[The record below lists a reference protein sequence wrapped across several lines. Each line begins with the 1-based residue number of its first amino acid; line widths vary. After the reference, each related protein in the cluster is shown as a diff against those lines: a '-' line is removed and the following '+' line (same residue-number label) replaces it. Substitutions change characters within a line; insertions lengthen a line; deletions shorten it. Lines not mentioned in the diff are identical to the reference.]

1 MKVKIYARNKI
12 SKEIQES
19 IANTH
24 IIANKEL
31 QIITLPRGFISVD
44 NEHRNYGAFDSD
56 GQFCTAST
64 FWRFGKKKRTPRSPM
79 DIVDYIDCDAV
90 YCGWGMT
97 FHFGHFLTEGL
108 GRVWPVLDKKY
119 ANCKYVFIQKPDI
132 PFPKYAR
139 KILNLIGIPDENII
153 VLDKTTQF
161 RNLIVP
167 TQCFDFRT
175 AISKRMKKMYDT
187 IASNVTPENHDT
199 YEKIY
204 FSRSKLGAN
213 RTFGEVNVQTIFEN
227 NGFKVIWPE
236 QLTLDNQIHL
246 AKNARVI
253 AGVAGTALH
262 LGVFMKPN
270 GQIIQLKRNLIPEDC
285 SDAQYLL
292 AWLQNADITFIDASV
307 EMKRTEH
314 STALPQIIGDT
325 KYLEQ
330 FLNDAGFIW
339 QKNDFKHYNERKEYS
354 KELVKAILAK
364 VLRRVSK
371 PFIRIIALFGKDKQ
385 KRKEIRTRLEDKI
398 KNIFAK

>member
-1 MKVKIYARNKI
+1 M
-12 SKEIQES
+12 
-19 IANTH
+19 
-24 IIANKEL
+24 
-31 QIITLPRGFISVD
+31 
-44 NEHRNYGAFDSD
+44 
-56 GQFCTAST
+56 
-64 FWRFGKKKRTPRSPM
+64 
-79 DIVDYIDCDAV
+79 
-90 YCGWGMT
+90 
-97 FHFGHFLTEGL
+97 
-108 GRVWPVLDKKY
+108 
-119 ANCKYVFIQKPDI
+119 
-132 PFPKYAR
+132 
-139 KILNLIGIPDENII
+139 NLIGIPDENII

-236 QLTLDNQIHL
+236 QLTLDSQIHL

-292 AWLQNADITFIDASV
+292 ARLQNADITFIDASV

-314 STALPQIIGDT
+314 STTLPQIIGDT

-330 FLNDAGFIW
+330 FFNDAGFIW
-339 QKNDFKHYNERKEYS
+339 QKNDFKRYNERKEYS
-354 KELVKAILAK
+354 KELVKAILTK

-385 KRKEIRTRLEDKI
+385 RRKEIRTRLEDKI
-398 KNIFAK
+398 KNIFTK